1 MWKIIVFFLI
11 LIIEFVL
18 FYLYN
23 QEKNK
28 NKEIYTINQK
38 IQQENQQIE
47 NRNLQ
52 LIEETKDIQN
62 TIEQKQKILDTLQQS
77 IAESEQISKKAFE
90 NYIDVLD
97 IDYFNKEK
105 EYQESLNLL
114 NESYQNIQ
122 NNLIAET
129 RSNPARTR

>member
-1 MWKIIVFFLI
+1 MFFLI
-11 LIIEFVL
+11 LIVEFVL

-23 QEKNK
+23 KEKNK

-97 IDYFNKEK
+97 IDYLNKEK